1 MSDNDQSTELMIQ
14 ASGPTAARVT
24 PKDVAAAIV
33 GETYTILP
41 SGRSM
46 VCELTLFEE
55 NGFTVRGESAVVN
68 IENFREEI
76 GRKIARENAV
86 NEVWQLLGFLL
97 YTEGLTRRRAQ
108 QSEQL

>member
-14 ASGPTAARVT
+14 ASQPTAARVT
-24 PKDVAAAIV
+24 PEDVAAAIV

-76 GRKIARENAV
+76 GRKISRENAV

-108 QSEQL
+108 QSE